1 MPTEPESEDVAERI
15 AVLRRGLEG
24 IMGVPA
30 TEGNAVE
37 VLRNGDEIF
46 PAMLDAI
53 AGAQRTVDFLT
64 FVYWRCEIG
73 RMFAEAPLRARPRRR
88 ARARAPRRLGGAL
101 DREPRFWTRM
111 KDAGVQVQ
119 WFRPLA
125 RFQAHKANHRT
136 HRKVLVVDEQVA
148 FTGGVGIADEWT
160 GDARNEREWRDT
172 HFRIRGPAV
181 DGLRGAFLSNW
192 VETDDALF
200 EAGIDRFPDQPQPGS
215 TVIQAVR
222 GASRRGGATSRRC
235 SGRCCSCRRSA
246 SASPPR
252 TSSPTP
258 G

>member
-1 MPTEPESEDVAERI
+1 MPTGPESEEAADRI

-37 VLRNGDEIF
+37 VLRNGDQIF

-73 RMFAEAPLRARPRRR
+73 RQFAERLSER
-88 ARARAPRRLGGAL
+88 ARAGVRVRVLLDGWGAHSI
-101 DREPRFWTRM
+101 EPTLLTRM
-111 KDAGVQVQ
+111 QDAGAQVQ

-125 RFQAHKANHRT
+125 RFQAHKANRRT

-160 GDARNEREWRDT
+160 GDARDEREWRDT

-192 VETDDALF
+192 VEADDALF

-215 TVIQAVR
+215 TVIQC
-222 GASRRGGATSRRC
+222 GARRLGNRVE
-235 SGRCCSCRRSA
+235 
-246 SASPPR
+246 
-252 TSSPTP
+252 
-258 G
+258 